1 MIVAAGVVLDF
12 GAIKGLEEIG
22 EAYTNGDASK
32 ILKVFGNSG
41 IIVTGK
47 QIGRAHV

>member
-1 MIVAAGVVLDF
+1 MEKHGEK
-12 GAIKGLEEIG
+12 KGKHNRDQE
-22 EAYTNGDASK
+22 K
-32 ILKVFGNSG
+32 INRGRSV